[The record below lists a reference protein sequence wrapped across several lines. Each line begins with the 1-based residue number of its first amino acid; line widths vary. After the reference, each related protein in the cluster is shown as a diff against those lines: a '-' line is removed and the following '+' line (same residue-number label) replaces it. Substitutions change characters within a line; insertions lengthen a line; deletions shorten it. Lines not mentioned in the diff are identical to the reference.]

1 MKKSNKIKLNKACLK
16 QGIWFLLPL
25 VMLAMQ
31 MNAQITKR
39 ERPKQWETLIPGG
52 RFMDLFQ
59 PIPTMATLTE
69 DTWGADYVVPRYID
83 NGIEDQ
89 EWSYWGGNTLL
100 GSDGKYHLFVC
111 RWREDSAKG
120 HMEWFN
126 SQVVHAVSNSSL
138 GPYKVKEEIGPGH
151 NPEVFQMADG
161 RFVIYVIDGR
171 YTSKDIHGPWE
182 YSTFEFDSRDR
193 RINDGLSNLTFAQR
207 EDGSYL
213 MVCRGGGIWFSE
225 NGMATFNQVTDKS
238 IYPAVEGAYED
249 PVVWRTEIQYHMIV
263 NDWLGRIAYYLRS
276 KDGVQWKIEPG
287 EAYLPGIATYTD
299 GSHIDWFK
307 YERIKVLQDEYGRA
321 IQANFAVIDTLKHQD
336 LPKDGHSSKNIGIPL
351 NVGKRITVLNEDKID
366 GKTKSIRVKIRAE
379 KGFNPHKDLDMG
391 SLRFGA
397 SEHVNFGGGSKVLN
411 TEKSD
416 QDLIVTF
423 NGADN
428 GLTENNFV
436 AKLLGK
442 TTDGELLFGY
452 ARLPEI
458 NYIEPILSA
467 RMPTFTKND
476 RGNMIEIEVENFGQV
491 ASEVSSLKIKAT
503 DKNGDIKI
511 ITAKIPPLDSFQK
524 TTISLKVDMDHR
536 ENKELDVEITI
547 FPKNQSPVLLHGSIL
562 LKK

>member
-1 MKKSNKIKLNKACLK
+1 MCLK
-16 QGIWFLLPL
+16 QRIWFLVP
-25 VMLAMQ
+25 LAMLTVQ

-39 ERPKQWETLIPGG
+39 ERPKQWEALISGG
-52 RFMDLFQ
+52 RFMDLFET
-59 PIPTMATLTE
+59 IPTMASLTK

-83 NGIEDQ
+83 NGIEDE
-89 EWSYWGGNTLL
+89 EWSYWGGNALL
-100 GSDGKYHLFVC
+100 GTDGKYHLFVC

-126 SQVVHAVSNSSL
+126 SLVVHSVSDNPL

-151 NPEVFQMADG
+151 NPEVFQLADG

-171 YTSKDIHGPWE
+171 YIAKDINGPWE
-182 YSTFEFDSRDR
+182 YSTFEFDNRNR

-213 MVCRGGGIWFSE
+213 MVCRGGGIWFSKD
-225 NGMATFNQVTDKS
+225 GMATYNQVTDKS
-238 IYPAVEGAYED
+238 VYPAVEGAYED

-299 GSHIDWFK
+299 GTNIDWFK

-321 IQANFAVIDTLKHQD
+321 IQANFAVIDTLKHHD

-351 NVGKRITVLNEDKID
+351 TVGKRITILNEDKID
-366 GKTKSIRVKIRAE
+366 GETKSIRVKIRAE
-379 KGFNPHKDLDMG
+379 KGFDPHKDMDMG

-397 SEHVNFGGGSKVLN
+397 SEHVNFGKGSKVLN
-411 TEKSD
+411 TEKSG

-423 NGADN
+423 RGADN
-428 GLTENNFV
+428 GMTDDNFV

-442 TTDGELLFGY
+442 TISGKLLFGY
-452 ARLPEI
+452 ARLPGI

-476 RGNMIEIEVENFGQV
+476 QGYMVEIEVENFGQV
-491 ASEVSSLKIKAT
+491 ASEVSSLKIKVT
-503 DKNGDIKI
+503 DKNGNIKN
-511 ITAKIPPLDSFQK
+511 ITGKIPPLDSFQK
-524 TTISLKVDMDHR
+524 TKLSLKVDMDHK
-536 ENKELDVEITI
+536 ENKELDIEVTI
-547 FPKNQSPVLLHGSIL
+547 FPKNQSPVLLHGTIT